1 MSNEAKTTTPPKSS
15 PTVENPFQAFA
26 AFDPMQMWAQGQAQM
41 SKLMTDATAR
51 WQAFA
56 DQYAQIEQQV
66 SSQAQ
71 AAVTNWAQLAKDAI
85 AYGAQLSTEA
95 RKLSIETA
103 KKLGVNA

>member
-1 MSNEAKTTTPPKSS
+1 MSNEAKTTPPKSN
-15 PTVENPFQAFA
+15 PVIENPFQAFP

-41 SKLMTDATAR
+41 QKLMGDSVAR

-56 DQYAQIEQQV
+56 DQVAQIETQV
-66 SSQAQ
+66 ASHAQ
-71 AAVTNWAQLAKDAI
+71 TAVTNWAQLAKDAI
-85 AYGAQLSTEA
+85 AYGVQLSAEA